1 MSKLLEKFPNII
13 IEYYITSYKGLFLNL
28 IISKIDEYNV
38 HMSYTLRVSNYKKE
52 INPKEKR
59 SLKISEV
66 NCFTKYDQ
74 GTIPELDNELL

>member
-1 MSKLLEKFPNII
+1 
-13 IEYYITSYKGLFLNL
+13 
-28 IISKIDEYNV
+28 
-38 HMSYTLRVSNYKKE
+38 MSYTLRVSNYKKE

-74 GTIPELDNELL
+74 GTIPELDNELLYTHF